1 MVASLTSIALH
12 RIQYSMAVST
22 GVPLGFVSGA
32 YQFSDPMFILS
43 KEFVGGVT
51 SQTHPKGISKFFP
64 LGLLLLIGVV
74 LTAIVG
80 PSSAVVMIPQL
91 DWYGVPH
98 QEVSLLSCYCGYFLE
113 PVNDVTIPVA
123 KY

>member
-1 MVASLTSIALH
+1 
-12 RIQYSMAVST
+12 MAISQ

-43 KEFVGGVT
+43 KDFIGGIT
-51 SQTHPKGISKFFP
+51 ARTHPKGVSKLFP
-64 LGLLLLIGVV
+64 LGFLLLIGVV

-91 DWYGVPH
+91 DWYNVPN
-98 QEVSLLSCYCGYFLE
+98 QEVRTTEANTLLVGL
-113 PVNDVTIPVA
+113 P
-123 KY
+123 